1 MLVKAEFPDP
11 PEIEEPAIETVTGD
25 SKPSSSGEILT
36 NPELTVADSGI
47 SAVRL
52 CGFVPSRAR
61 EALREYESSRD
72 IHDCHPRFP
81 YASCPESSIIGNSQ
95 SSEPSFRTS
104 R

>member
-36 NPELTVADSGI
+36 KPEFTIADSGI

-52 CGFVPSRAR
+52 WGLVPSKSRD
-61 EALREYESSRD
+61 ALRECESSRV

-81 YASCPESSIIGNSQ
+81 YAS
-95 SSEPSFRTS
+95 
-104 R
+104 